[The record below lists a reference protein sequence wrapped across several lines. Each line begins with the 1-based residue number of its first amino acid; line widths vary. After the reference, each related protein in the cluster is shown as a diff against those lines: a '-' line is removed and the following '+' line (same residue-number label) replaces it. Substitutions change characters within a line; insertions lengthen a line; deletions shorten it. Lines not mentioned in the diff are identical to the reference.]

1 MIEVLVAIAAI
12 AFSLRYNWWRP
23 PVSYDKARILMYHRI
38 APPIPG
44 AHKRN
49 KWRVAPEA
57 FERQMAW
64 FAKHGWRSF
73 TVSELIEAETLPPK
87 AFCITFDDGYAD
99 NYTTALPILKR
110 YGFKATVYL
119 VPHAKENRWE
129 AFEEERYDRLLNE
142 KEIEEM
148 VRSGLIEFGSHTL
161 THANLLRLPR
171 EEAYRE
177 IAASKRET
185 ERLSG
190 QPCVSFAYPYG
201 KYDTAIAEMV
211 EKAGYRSA
219 VTVKRGVYDKS
230 APYALRR
237 IGILGTESFFDFY
250 LKITRIRN
258 KL

>member
-1 MIEVLVAIAAI
+1 MLEGIVAVLFV
-12 AFSLRYNWWRP
+12 AFSLRYNWWRI
-23 PVSYDKARILMYHRI
+23 PVSYRNARILMYHQI

-49 KWRVAPEA
+49 KWRVSPQA

-64 FAKHGWRSF
+64 FAKNGWHSF
-73 TVSELIEAETLPPK
+73 TVSELIEAETLPQRS
-87 AFCITFDDGYAD
+87 FCITFDDGYAD
-99 NYTTALPILKR
+99 NYTEALPILKR

-119 VPHAKENRWE
+119 VPYATENRWE
-129 AFEEERYDRLLNE
+129 AFEEESYDRLLNE
-142 KEIEEM
+142 EEIAEM

-161 THANLLRLPR
+161 SHANLLRLPR

-177 IAASKRET
+177 IVASKRET
-185 ERLSG
+185 ERLTG
-190 QPCVSFAYPYG
+190 IPCESFAYPYG
-201 KYDTAIAEMV
+201 KYDATIAGFV

-230 APYALRR
+230 EPFALRR